1 MMVFSHQF
9 GLVFLSVLA
18 VTTSGMTAV
27 AMTLRAAS
35 ATGRLRAL
43 WAGGAALSLATG
55 IWSMHFIGMLALQVP
70 IGLSFDVGMT
80 AFSFLPAMAAS
91 LGLLGASLRQ
101 QGPRWLGFAAPLLT
115 AAGIVAMHYL
125 GMLALTIS
133 PRPSYSPGSVLA
145 AFLLAYGLSLL
156 AFRILRWSARA
167 GRKIGFARLL
177 AVGLALGLGASGM
190 HYLAMSGTRFA
201 EQSVCLTAT
210 LEIAEPGLYASLAE
224 NAWLGVV
231 IFLMLMLVNVAG
243 LLATVY
249 DARLEATE
257 EGARRLAMQQQEV
270 ADFRSRIIRILSHE
284 LRTPLSVLTTGAD
297 LLQACTRPAT
307 PAMADRVDQY
317 FSNLHD
323 AVGRIQQI
331 LSEALQFNHLE
342 SGEHEASPRNVV
354 LAEMLDDLLA
364 WVCKAEGRT
373 RDQVLLR
380 GDGSTQVWAD
390 PIWLELILR
399 NLLSNALKYGAG
411 QPIEVRWQTESDGA
425 RVVVEVQDRGIGIPV
440 ELQAA
445 LFRPFSRGQN
455 VGAIQGTGL
464 GLSLAERAAV
474 ACGGE
479 LRLVSSSSEGTL
491 FRCVLPAGR

>member
-27 AMTLRAAS
+27 AMTLRAAR
-35 ATGRLRAL
+35 AAGRLRLL

-91 LGLLGASLRQ
+91 AGLLVASLRE
-101 QGPRWLGFAAPLLT
+101 QGPRWMSFLAPLLT
-115 AAGIVAMHYL
+115 AAGIVSMHYL

-133 PRPSYSPGSVLA
+133 PRPSYSPGSVVV
-145 AFLLAYGLSLL
+145 AFLVAYGLSLL
-156 AFRILRWSARA
+156 AFRTLKWSARA
-167 GRKIGFARLL
+167 GRKIGFVRLL

-210 LEIAEPGLYASLAE
+210 LEIVEPGLYASLAE
-224 NAWLGVV
+224 NAWLAVV

-257 EGARRLAMQQQEV
+257 EGARRLALQQQEV

-297 LLQACTRPAT
+297 LLQASTRPAT

-317 FSNLHD
+317 FANLHD

-331 LSEALQFNHLE
+331 LSEALQFNQLE
-342 SGEHEASPRNVV
+342 SGEHKASPRNV
-354 LAEMLDDLLA
+354 LLSEMLDDLLA
-364 WVCKAEGRT
+364 WVCAAEGHA

-380 GDGSTQVWAD
+380 GDAGTQVWAD
-390 PIWLELILR
+390 PIWIELIFR

-411 QPIEVRWQTESDGA
+411 QPIEVRWQTEPDGA
-425 RVVVEVQDRGIGIPV
+425 RVVLEVQDRGIGIPV
-440 ELQAA
+440 ELQPA

>member
-35 ATGRLRAL
+35 AMGRLRLL

-70 IGLSFDVGMT
+70 IGLFFDVGMT

-91 LGLLGASLRQ
+91 VGLLVASLRQ
-101 QGPRWLGFAAPLLT
+101 QGPRWVGLAAPLLT

-133 PRPSYSPGSVLA
+133 PRPSYSPGSVVA
-145 AFLLAYGLSLL
+145 AFLVAYGLSLL
-156 AFRILRWSARA
+156 AFRILKWSARA

-190 HYLAMSGTRFA
+190 HYLAMSGTHFA
-201 EQSVCLTAT
+201 DQSVCLTAT

-224 NAWLGVV
+224 NAWLAVV

-297 LLQACTRPAT
+297 LLQASTRPAT
-307 PAMADRVDQY
+307 PAMANRVDQY
-317 FSNLHD
+317 FSNLHG

-331 LSEALQFNHLE
+331 LSEALQFNQLE
-342 SGEHEASPRNVV
+342 SGEHKASPRNVV
-354 LAEMLDDLLA
+354 LSEMLDDLLA
-364 WVCKAEGRT
+364 WVCTAEGCT

-380 GDGSTQVWAD
+380 GDASTQVWAD
-390 PIWLELILR
+390 PIWIELIFR

-425 RVVVEVQDRGIGIPV
+425 RVVVEVQDRGIGIPA
-440 ELQAA
+440 ELQPA

-474 ACGGE
+474 ACAGE

>member
-1 MMVFSHQF
+1 MVFSHQF

-27 AMTLRAAS
+27 AMTLRAAN
-35 ATGRLRAL
+35 AAGRLRLL

-91 LGLLGASLRQ
+91 AGLLVASLRQ
-101 QGPRWLGFAAPLLT
+101 QGPRWVGFTAPLLT

-133 PRPSYSPGSVLA
+133 PRPTYSPGSVLA

-156 AFRILRWSARA
+156 AFRILKWSARA

-224 NAWLGVV
+224 NAWLAVV

-297 LLQACTRPAT
+297 LLQASTRPAT

-317 FSNLHD
+317 FANLHD
-323 AVGRIQQI
+323 GVGRIQQI
-331 LSEALQFNHLE
+331 LSEALQFNQLE
-342 SGEHEASPRNVV
+342 SGEHKASPRNVV
-354 LAEMLDDLLA
+354 LSEMLDDLLA
-364 WVCKAEGRT
+364 WVCTAEGRT
-373 RDQVLLR
+373 RDQVRLQ
-380 GDGSTQVWAD
+380 GDASTQVWAD
-390 PIWLELILR
+390 PIWSELIFR

-411 QPIEVRWQTESDGA
+411 QPIEVRWQTEPDGA
-425 RVVVEVQDRGIGIPV
+425 RVAVEVQDRGIGIPA
-440 ELQAA
+440 ELQPT

-464 GLSLAERAAV
+464 GLSLAERAAL

-479 LRLVSSSSEGTL
+479 LRLVSSSGEGTL